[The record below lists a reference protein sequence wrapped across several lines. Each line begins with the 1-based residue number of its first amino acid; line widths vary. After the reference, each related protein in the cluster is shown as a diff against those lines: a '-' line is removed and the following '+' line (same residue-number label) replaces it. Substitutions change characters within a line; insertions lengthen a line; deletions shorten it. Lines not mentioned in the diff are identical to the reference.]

1 MTTDPIAQALADALE
16 QERAGDPAAALET
29 FDKAIKELS
38 ESVLLNSNRGLLLER
53 MGRYEEA
60 LLAFQAAAHVENNFR
75 DHYNAGNMLLFLERY
90 DEAIESFQS
99 SIACRDDYAEAWVN
113 QGIALHALSRHAEAR
128 QAFDKALS
136 IDSSFY
142 PALRSFAILEASI
155 GNDSA
160 AIEYYEKAAAA
171 QPEHVSAW
179 FELGC
184 ALYKSLG
191 EGQIFFEREG
201 PEGKTIQALD
211 KVIEL
216 DPSKQGAWGRKI
228 GVLFRLVDGA
238 HATDHAAAEA
248 KTETISIFPIIHSEL
263 VSTIEAACIQFPEE
277 TWFAK
282 SKNDAIAKTIK

>member
-1 MTTDPIAQALADALE
+1 LGFLRKMI
-16 QERAGDPAAALET
+16 R
-29 FDKAIKELS
+29 FVELS

-60 LLAFQAAAHVENNFR
+60 LIAFQAAAHVENNFR
-75 DHYNAGNMLLFLERY
+75 DHYNASNMLLFLERY

-142 PALRSFAILEASI
+142 PAIRSFAILEASI

-171 QPEHVSAW
+171 QPEHVS
-179 FELGC
+179 
-184 ALYKSLG
+184 
-191 EGQIFFEREG
+191 
-201 PEGKTIQALD
+201 
-211 KVIEL
+211 
-216 DPSKQGAWGRKI
+216 
-228 GVLFRLVDGA
+228 
-238 HATDHAAAEA
+238 
-248 KTETISIFPIIHSEL
+248 
-263 VSTIEAACIQFPEE
+263 

-282 SKNDAIAKTIK
+282 RKNDALAMTSN